1 MSRKWIAFV
10 LFCLPIYAQE
20 MTMARF
26 YEGVALWNQFCSGQ
40 DCTDFD
46 QNGDSRIGM
55 LDLVQVVTEH
65 LIPIS
70 DPDAPVLLFSDMES
84 GPKSGWSAAE
94 PQKGAAI
101 TIWGK
106 GFGLE
111 RGTSYVTV
119 NGIALTA
126 DTDYAVWAESWPT
139 PFYQRITFWLNEN
152 MTSGAGGIT
161 VTIDGTESNSLPF
174 TIQAGRI
181 FFITADNDN
190 GEGTIDNPFDIKDT
204 RSGARWVSNMQPGD
218 IYYFRDTDPYTEMAD
233 GGKSILWLRDTA
245 PSGQAGNLIGLIA
258 YPGEK
263 PLFSIPVY
271 NSNFHRGYQ
280 ASNDYMVFSGFEID
294 SEYWTAKLAGD
305 HHRFI
310 GNNLIGVKNF
320 YEAGTG
326 TLNVGGNGNTVLGNA
341 AHGGRSGN
349 RLDHAIY
356 LNGCAPDEGNY
367 VGWNY
372 LYDND
377 FGRGP
382 ILVVNHQENRCD
394 SSEILKSHFIFN
406 NIIDC
411 NPQRSRAIGIY
422 DLSYDSG
429 EPEPDPTYVYNN
441 IVMNCGTY
449 DPNDSEVGSAPA
461 MYHNNGHARFYN
473 NIFHNSG
480 YVGFSAGG
488 SSLKLTTHFRN
499 NIVTMTQDFP
509 GNGGTTDYVE
519 VDENTH
525 LSNNLYFG
533 NGDYPTC
540 GGCAEDA
547 ENVNNEDPLF
557 VNPAATNF
565 QLQELSPA
573 IDAGTADLLFE
584 FLPPHYAPITRDIH
598 LILREGRY
606 DLGATEY
613 RESP

>member
-10 LFCLPIYAQE
+10 LFCVPIYAQE
-20 MTMARF
+20 MTMDRF

-46 QNGDSRIGM
+46 QNGDTRIGM

-65 LIPIS
+65 LIPIT

-84 GPKSGWSAAE
+84 GPKSGWSAAD

-101 TIWGK
+101 TVWGK
-106 GFGLE
+106 GFGAE
-111 RGTSYVTV
+111 RGTSFVTV

-126 DTDYAVWAESWPT
+126 DTDYAVWGEFWPT

-161 VTIDGTESNSLPF
+161 VTIDGVESNSLPF
-174 TIQAGRI
+174 DIQNGRI

-190 GEGTIDNPFDIKDT
+190 GEGTIDNPFDIKDA

-218 IYYFRDTDPYTEMAD
+218 IYYFRDITPYTEMAD

-263 PLFSIPVY
+263 PLFSIPTY

-280 ASNDYMVFSGFEID
+280 ASNNYMVFSGFEID

-305 HHRFI
+305 YHRFI
-310 GNNLIGVKNF
+310 GNNLIGLKNF

-449 DPNDSEVGSAPA
+449 DPSDSEVGHAPA

-488 SSLKLTTHFRN
+488 SSLKLSTHFRN

-509 GNGGTTDYVE
+509 GNGGTTEYVE
-519 VDENTH
+519 VDENTY
-525 LSNNLYFG
+525 LSNNLYYG
-533 NGDYPTC
+533 NGDYPSC
-540 GGCAEDA
+540 AGCPEDM

-557 VNPAATNF
+557 VNPVAVNF
-565 QLQELSPA
+565 QLQEFSPA

-584 FLPPHYAPITRDIH
+584 FLPPYYAPITRDIH
-598 LILREGRY
+598 LILRESPY
-606 DLGATEY
+606 DLGATTY